1 MDLPSRS
8 PHGISDRRRAR
19 RATVFLAL
27 ALLALTSPPT
37 VTLAVEAQED
47 SGYVRHFDW
56 IAYPYL
62 FTSPET
68 GLAFGGGGIAYF
80 PLSQDSTVKMSTVT
94 PSFYYSTTNQ
104 YDVTIIPELYFG
116 HWLYL
121 YSYFSFGDYIDKFY
135 GYGPDSPEIENA
147 EYRHQSR
154 IILLNVQPAISKRL
168 RMGLYMRWL
177 RRVITD
183 ERSNPYLLND
193 AVTGA
198 AGGNSF
204 GVGFA
209 MSRDTRNH
217 RFDPYDG
224 LLAELRGVYYPKALG
239 SDFDYNKYE
248 ADLRWYSS
256 LGGGENHILGVQFLG
271 IMTFG
276 DPPFYDGALLGGKQ
290 IMRGYYL
297 GRYRD
302 NKLLAV
308 QAEYRTQLFWRIAG
322 VAFLGMG
329 NVAERIP
336 DFRVRTMLYS
346 GGLGLRYKFDLME
359 KIYLR
364 LDVGWGKSTSGVYF
378 DVLQAF

>member
-1 MDLPSRS
+1 
-8 PHGISDRRRAR
+8 
-19 RATVFLAL
+19 VLA
-27 ALLALTSPPT
+27 ALTGCPP
-37 VTLAVEAQED
+37 APAQEAPPD
-47 SGYVRHFDW
+47 TGVVRGFDW

-68 GLAFGGGGIAYF
+68 GLAFGGGGIVYF
-80 PLSQDSTVKMSTVT
+80 PLSPDPTVNLSTVT
-94 PSFYYSTTNQ
+94 PSFYYSTTKQ

-121 YSYFSFGDYIDKFY
+121 YSYFSFGDYIDKYY
-135 GYGPDSPEIENA
+135 GDGPTSPEIENA

-154 IILLNVQPAISKRL
+154 VILFNVQPAISRDLRL
-168 RMGLYMRWL
+168 GFYIRDLQ
-177 RRVITD
+177 RVITD
-183 ERSNPYLLND
+183 ERDNPYLLND

-198 AGGNSF
+198 AGGRSF
-204 GVGFA
+204 GTGVA
-209 MSRDTRNH
+209 MSHDTRNH

-224 LLAELRGVYYPKALG
+224 LLAELRAVYYLKAFG

-256 LGGGENHILGVQFLG
+256 LAGGENHILGVQFLG
-271 IMTFG
+271 IATFG
-276 DPPFYDGALLGGKQ
+276 DPPFYDAALLGGKQ

-302 NKLLAV
+302 NKLLAL

-329 NVAERIP
+329 NVAENVP
-336 DFRVRTMLYS
+336 DFRIRTMFYS
-346 GGLGLRYKFDLME
+346 GGLGLRYKFDLIE

-364 LDVGWGKSTSGVYF
+364 LDVGWGKNTSGVYF